1 MTDLLSNKCIPCK
14 GNIASLTKE
23 QAEMLLAQ
31 VSDWKLADD
40 AKSISK
46 TFRLSTFTNAIAFV
60 DKIAVLAEIEQ
71 HHPEMCISYRKVT
84 CTLTTHALH
93 GLSENDFILAAKI
106 NRLVS

>member
-1 MTDLLSNKCIPCK
+1 
-14 GNIASLTKE
+14 
-23 QAEMLLAQ
+23 MLLAQ

-46 TFRLSTFTNAIAFV
+46 TFKLSVFTDAIAFV

-71 HHPEMCISYRKVT
+71 HHPEIRISYRKVT

-106 NRLVS
+106 DHLTL